1 MVVIQ
6 RKIKNDIE
14 RSLKNFPVVAILG
27 PRQVGKTTL
36 AKEIAKTQKSIYLD
50 LELPSDLNK
59 LLDAELYFKQYE
71 DQLIIID
78 EIQRMPELFMVLRSL
93 VDQKNKNG
101 RFLLLGSSSLQ
112 LVKKSSETLAGRIK
126 YHELTGFSLEEV
138 GYSNIQKLWMQGSFP
153 KSYLS
158 EEELSIEWREEFI
171 KTYLERDIPSF
182 GINVSAIT
190 LRKFWTMVAH
200 SQGQLWNGAN
210 IADGLGVST
219 HTVKNY
225 LDILEQTFVARS
237 LSPYFNNLK
246 KRLTK
251 SPKIYIRDTGLLH
264 VLLNTKT
271 FDVLQGHP
279 VVGRSWETFVIEQII
294 NITPNFWKYY
304 FYRTSAGAELDL
316 MLITDK
322 NKKIGIEIKYSLSPK
337 PSKGF
342 FISCD
347 DIDCEKSFIIYP
359 GDEKYQIK
367 QNTIVLP
374 AKMLNEI
381 F

>member
-1 MVVIQ
+1 MIE

-14 RSLKNFPVVAILG
+14 KSLKNFPIIAILG

-36 AKEIAKTQKSIYLD
+36 AKEIAKHQKSVYLD

-59 LLDAELYFKQYE
+59 LSDPELYFKQYE
-71 DQLIIID
+71 NELIIID

-93 VDQKNKNG
+93 VDQKIKNG
-101 RFLLLGSSSLQ
+101 RFLLLGSSSLE
-112 LVKKSSETLAGRIK
+112 LVKNSSETLAGRIK

-138 GYSNIQKLWMQGSFP
+138 GYSNIQKLWMQGAFP

-158 EEELSIEWREEFI
+158 NEELSIDWREAFI

-182 GINVSAIT
+182 GINISTIT
-190 LRKFWTMVAH
+190 LRKFWTMIAH
-200 SQGQLWNGAN
+200 SQGQVWNGSN
-210 IADGLGVST
+210 IADSLGVSAP
-219 HTVKNY
+219 TVKHY
-225 LDILEQTFVARS
+225 LDILEQTFVTRA

-246 KRLTK
+246 KRLIK

-264 VLLNTKT
+264 ILLNTKT

-279 VVGRSWETFVIEQII
+279 VIGHSWETFVIEQII
-294 NITPNFWKYY
+294 NIIPTSWKYY

-347 DIDCEKSFIIYP
+347 DINADKSYIIYP
-359 GDEKYQIK
+359 GDDKYQIK

-374 AKMLNEI
+374 AKMIGEV